1 MMAIHRFSQF
11 LFDLIIVLNIVTEQK
26 GKRYRG
32 NRAIEA
38 FEEADTR
45 SDFKCC
51 DY

>member
-1 MMAIHRFSQF
+1 MVAIHRFSQF
-11 LFDLIIVLNIVTEQK
+11 PFDFVIVPNIVTEQK
-26 GKRYRG
+26 AKRYRG

-38 FEEADTR
+38 FEEANTR